1 MKVPVI
7 ICDDNLNMTVKLE
20 KMLLISQELLNENE
34 YGNQS
39 LLKKLMNMS

>member
-20 KMLLISQELLNENE
+20 KNAVNIS
-34 YGNQS
+34 GIA
-39 LLKKLMNMS
+39 K